1 MVQSF
6 LLSIFTILESSGPS
20 YVLVEVLGT
29 LTLALHSTV
38 TNSFKR
44 KAHESAPDHVERK
57 CSTGVQLALSR
68 VHSDGWQ
75 NIIVEKM
82 PEVSNPWVISVIT
95 TVLCVITVWQTSKAT
110 VSLRQYARW
119 RVARDSTSLESP
131 PSPEICHMPS
141 LRLSD
146 WLEGAVGVAR
156 CQVMVKRSIGSTHFW
171 KKSIEETERSRCQH
185 FATQLLG
192 RARDKHK
199 YKSYWPES

>member
-1 MVQSF
+1 
-6 LLSIFTILESSGPS
+6 
-20 YVLVEVLGT
+20 
-29 LTLALHSTV
+29 
-38 TNSFKR
+38 
-44 KAHESAPDHVERK
+44 
-57 CSTGVQLALSR
+57 
-68 VHSDGWQ
+68 
-75 NIIVEKM
+75 M

-156 CQVMVKRSIGSTHFW
+156 CQVMVKRSIGSTHF
-171 KKSIEETERSRCQH
+171 
-185 FATQLLG
+185 
-192 RARDKHK
+192 
-199 YKSYWPES
+199 